1 MFGLI
6 KMIPQEFVFF
16 NPTIAVP
23 IAVGAVF
30 LWIIFPF
37 KGL

>member
-6 KMIPQEFVFF
+6 KMIPQELVFF

-30 LWIIFPF
+30 Y
-37 KGL
+37 G